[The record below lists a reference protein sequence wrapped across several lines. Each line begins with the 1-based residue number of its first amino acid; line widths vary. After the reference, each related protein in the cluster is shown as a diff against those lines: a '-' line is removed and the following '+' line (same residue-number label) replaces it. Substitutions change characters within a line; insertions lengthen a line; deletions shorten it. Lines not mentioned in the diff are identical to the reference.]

1 MRKWIICVLSLLL
14 ATGCKTVQRV
24 DKSVLDTKS
33 EANTAFVS
41 NTNTNIAETINND
54 KTRTITITE
63 YVTVYDTISKQ
74 FPVKSVTEIHE
85 RDNSKS
91 VREDHS
97 QRGDSVSMV
106 ATEESHTQR
115 DSVSMVATEE
125 SHTQNDLTETE
136 KDESGTGWR
145 LFAFGVVVGV
155 ALMVLVRLAWRYL
168 KSQLSFGLWR

>member
-1 MRKWIICVLSLLL
+1 MKKLIIAVLTAFLLL
-14 ATGCKTVQRV
+14 GCKTVQRV

-41 NTNTNIAETINND
+41 NTNTNITETINND
-54 KTRTITITE
+54 KTKTITITE
-63 YVTVYDTISKQ
+63 YVTVYDTITKSY
-74 FPVKSVTEIHE
+74 PVKSVTEIHE

-106 ATEESHTQR
+106 ATEESHTQ
-115 DSVSMVATEE
+115 
-125 SHTQNDLTETE
+125 NDLTETE

-145 LFAFGVVVGV
+145 LFAFGVLVGV
-155 ALMVLVRLAWRYL
+155 ALVILIRLAWKYL